1 MVAAAHPAVKNAAFT
16 WLRRSAS
23 SLFMI
28 LAPISAPRASK
39 VKLCFS
45 RAGDKARNFMADSL
59 YLSLWFDQ
67 FSGPRMMAHA
77 LSVMRQLPFSG
88 HQPGMSYLA
97 LHPVSW
103 NEPTILER
111 RFRPGIDPEEAVQIA
126 SDLLHDDYAYLFE
139 AYWDLWILSEA
150 KEWMMQPSLVKFVVQ
165 GEEFDEGVFEQ
176 EGHIQV
182 DFGLDSPFLH
192 EGIQLTSAAEA
203 KVRANVQQLVEF
215 TTKVEKNSGARSR
228 LLWSESEE
236 NLAQKLIMRL
246 QKVQ

>member
-1 MVAAAHPAVKNAAFT
+1 
-16 WLRRSAS
+16 
-23 SLFMI
+23 
-28 LAPISAPRASK
+28 
-39 VKLCFS
+39 
-45 RAGDKARNFMADSL
+45 MADSL
-59 YLSLWFDQ
+59 YLSLWFDD
-67 FSGPRMMAHA
+67 FSGPRMLAHV
-77 LSVMRQLPFSG
+77 LSVMRQFPFSA
-88 HQPGMSYLA
+88 QRPGITYLA

-111 RFRPGIDPEEAVQIA
+111 RFRPGIDSEEAAQIA

-139 AYWDLWILSEA
+139 AYWDLWTLSDA
-150 KEWMMQPSLVKFVVQ
+150 KEWVQQPSQAKFLVH
-165 GEEFDEGVFEQ
+165 GEEFDDRVFER

-215 TTKVEKNSGARSR
+215 TTTVEKNSGARSR